1 MTNKAVVLDPPGA
14 VARPVTTVKETDPQA
29 CLPSTPE
36 TPTSSP
42 ALNAA
47 STADALTSSKPRSA
61 RSPRARKTAVDK
73 SVAVVN
79 ERTSSEESIIVGKV
93 AAISQVAGL
102 NDGIFP
108 EPSDEVELSII
119 TADSDAEDSFDTE
132 PSDDLLHLYD
142 VSLADTETDAEPSY
156 SFSAPV
162 AVVASRPKSS
172 SRAAYH
178 DEHDSHRAD
187 ESLHLWM
194 CRARGAQ
201 LLTASEEIRLAKA
214 VQRGDKAAKDKL
226 TEANLRLVVSIAK
239 KYSVRG
245 IPLPDL
251 IQEGNI
257 GLIRA
262 VEKFDPDKGYRFST
276 YATWWIRRA
285 IARAIINQGR
295 TIRIPVYVAEI
306 IHKLVK
312 ASSRLR
318 QQLMRDPTVE
328 EIARE
333 LEITV
338 DRVNEIM
345 RIALEPLSLE
355 TPVGEKDNSQ
365 LSDFIQS
372 HTAVSPSEATL
383 NLIRREQIEDVL
395 DKLTLREK
403 EVLRMRYGLDDGYSR
418 TLEEV
423 GYCLHVTRERVRQ
436 IELRALKKLRHL
448 GPEALIRQ

>member
-1 MTNKAVVLDPPGA
+1 MSDDTAILERPQSHRLTPGA
-14 VARPVTTVKETDPQA
+14 FQPSPLPVDEDDVFETD
-29 CLPSTPE
+29 
-36 TPTSSP
+36 
-42 ALNAA
+42 
-47 STADALTSSKPRSA
+47 SA
-61 RSPRARKTAVDK
+61 
-73 SVAVVN
+73 
-79 ERTSSEESIIVGKV
+79 
-93 AAISQVAGL
+93 
-102 NDGIFP
+102 
-108 EPSDEVELSII
+108 
-119 TADSDAEDSFDTE
+119 
-132 PSDDLLHLYD
+132 DDLLPLDDPEMLH
-142 VSLADTETDAEPSY
+142 SADTFGDSEDSVEPTAFLPENDDLGTEAVTSL
-156 SFSAPV
+156 FGGRDTSA
-162 AVVASRPKSS
+162 RN
-172 SRAAYH
+172 
-178 DEHDSHRAD
+178 D
-187 ESLHLWM
+187 ESLQVWM

-201 LLTASEEIRLAKA
+201 LLTAEEEIRLAKA

-262 VEKFDPDKGYRFST
+262 VEKFDPSKGYRFST

-306 IHKLVK
+306 IHKIVK

-318 QQLMRDPTVE
+318 QQLLRDPTVD

-333 LEITV
+333 LEIPV

-345 RIALEPLSLE
+345 RIAMEPLSLE

-372 HTAVSPSEATL
+372 HSAISPSEATL
-383 NLIRREQIEDVL
+383 NLIRREQIDEVL
-395 DKLTLREK
+395 NKLTDREK
-403 EVLRMRYGLDDGYSR
+403 DVLRMRFGLDDGYAR

-423 GYCLHVTRERVRQ
+423 GFRLKVTRERVRQ
-436 IELRALKKLRHL
+436 IELRALKKLRHY
-448 GPEALIRQ
+448 GPQELIRH

>member
-1 MTNKAVVLDPPGA
+1 MS
-14 VARPVTTVKETDPQA
+14 KETAVLERDAECPVEDPK
-29 CLPSTPE
+29 SE
-36 TPTSSP
+36 VE
-42 ALNAA
+42 AA
-47 STADALTSSKPRSA
+47 REMTG
-61 RSPRARKTAVDK
+61 
-73 SVAVVN
+73 
-79 ERTSSEESIIVGKV
+79 EIEES
-93 AAISQVAGL
+93 
-102 NDGIFP
+102 F
-108 EPSDEVELSII
+108 
-119 TADSDAEDSFDTE
+119 
-132 PSDDLLHLYD
+132 
-142 VSLADTETDAEPSY
+142 DAEPSDALLQLFDN
-156 SFSAPV
+156 SLVAEPPFANEPRESTLSPSLRPNAENAPSSV
-162 AVVASRPKSS
+162 LLNQASSH
-172 SRAAYH
+172 SRT
-178 DEHDSHRAD
+178 D
-187 ESLHLWM
+187 ESLQVWM
-194 CRARGAQ
+194 SRARGAQ
-201 LLTASEEIRLAKA
+201 LLTAAEEIRLAYA
-214 VQRGDKAAKDKL
+214 VQRGDKVAKDKL

-262 VEKFDPDKGYRFST
+262 VEKFDPSKGYRFST

-318 QQLMRDPTVE
+318 QQLLRDPTVE

-333 LEITV
+333 LEV
-338 DRVNEIM
+338 PVERVNEIM

-372 HTAVSPSEATL
+372 QSAVSPAEATL
-383 NLIRREQIEDVL
+383 NLIRREQIDEVL
-395 DKLTLREK
+395 DRLTGREK
-403 EVLRMRYGLDDGYSR
+403 EVLRMRFGLDDGYAR

-423 GYCLHVTRERVRQ
+423 GVRLHVTRERVRQ
-436 IELRALKKLRHL
+436 IELRALKKLRHM
-448 GPEALIRQ
+448 GPQELMRQ

>member
-1 MTNKAVVLDPPGA
+1 M
-14 VARPVTTVKETDPQA
+14 
-29 CLPSTPE
+29 
-36 TPTSSP
+36 SSD
-42 ALNAA
+42 NAI
-47 STADALTSSKPRSA
+47 L
-61 RSPRARKTAVDK
+61 
-73 SVAVVN
+73 
-79 ERTSSEESIIVGKV
+79 ERTRPSSRDKGNHK
-93 AAISQVAGL
+93 
-102 NDGIFP
+102 P
-108 EPSDEVELSII
+108 EDTEYVEDEV
-119 TADSDAEDSFDTE
+119 DDTFGDE
-132 PSDDLLHLYD
+132 PNDDLLTIYEKGTAHEDSVLDDEAAAPRHIEPEERVDDY
-142 VSLADTETDAEPSY
+142 AEARSG
-156 SFSAPV
+156 
-162 AVVASRPKSS
+162 R
-172 SRAAYH
+172 
-178 DEHDSHRAD
+178 DED
-187 ESLHLWM
+187 LHLWM
-194 CRARGAQ
+194 SHARVAQ
-201 LLTASEEIRLAKA
+201 LLTAEEEIRLARA
-214 VQRGDKAAKDKL
+214 VQRGDKWAKDKL

-318 QQLMRDPTVE
+318 QQLHREPTVE

-333 LEITV
+333 LEV
-338 DRVNEIM
+338 PVERVNEIT

-372 HTAVSPSEATL
+372 SSAPSPSEATL
-383 NLIRREQIEDVL
+383 NLIRREQIDEVLNKLTSRERDVL
-395 DKLTLREK
+395 K
-403 EVLRMRYGLDDGYSR
+403 MRFGLDDGYAR

-423 GYCLHVTRERVRQ
+423 GSRLHVTRERVRQ

-448 GPEALIRQ
+448 SPSELIRH

>member
-1 MTNKAVVLDPPGA
+1 MSNKTATLERPETGSRSRTSRELSRPLGTSLTDDEPEESYEPEPGEDLLDIYNGNALSAEEGFDRELPDEAVVSVLPGMGHAHESSA
-14 VARPVTTVKETDPQA
+14 VAQ
-29 CLPSTPE
+29 LLSG
-36 TPTSSP
+36 
-42 ALNAA
+42 
-47 STADALTSSKPRSA
+47 DAHNTR
-61 RSPRARKTAVDK
+61 
-73 SVAVVN
+73 
-79 ERTSSEESIIVGKV
+79 
-93 AAISQVAGL
+93 
-102 NDGIFP
+102 
-108 EPSDEVELSII
+108 
-119 TADSDAEDSFDTE
+119 
-132 PSDDLLHLYD
+132 H
-142 VSLADTETDAEPSY
+142 
-156 SFSAPV
+156 
-162 AVVASRPKSS
+162 
-172 SRAAYH
+172 
-178 DEHDSHRAD
+178 D
-187 ESLHLWM
+187 ESLQLWM
-194 CRARGAQ
+194 SRARGAQ
-201 LLTASEEIRLAKA
+201 LLTADEEVRLARA
-214 VQRGDKAAKDKL
+214 VQRGDKTAKDKL

-312 ASSRLR
+312 ASGRLR
-318 QQLMRDPTVE
+318 QQLLRDPTVE

-333 LEITV
+333 LEV
-338 DRVNEIM
+338 PVERVNEIM

-383 NLIRREQIEDVL
+383 NLIRREQIDEVL
-395 DKLTLREK
+395 DKLTGREK
-403 EVLRMRYGLDDGYSR
+403 EVLRMRFGLDDGYAR

-423 GYCLHVTRERVRQ
+423 GSRLHVTRERVRQ

-448 GPEALIRQ
+448 GPTELSRH

>member
-1 MTNKAVVLDPPGA
+1 MSSKTAILDRQQSRESG
-14 VARPVTTVKETDPQA
+14 RNIRYD
-29 CLPSTPE
+29 
-36 TPTSSP
+36 
-42 ALNAA
+42 
-47 STADALTSSKPRSA
+47 STALHSELP
-61 RSPRARKTAVDK
+61 
-73 SVAVVN
+73 
-79 ERTSSEESIIVGKV
+79 EEESDD
-93 AAISQVAGL
+93 AF
-102 NDGIFP
+102 DR
-108 EPSDEVELSII
+108 EPSE
-119 TADSDAEDSFDTE
+119 
-132 PSDDLLHLYD
+132 DLLHLYD
-142 VSLADTETDAEPSY
+142 AELAVASVAFTEGAAEPALSGVEEELE
-156 SFSAPV
+156 PV
-162 AVVASRPKSS
+162 AAVNMLVEEETPRQ
-172 SRAAYH
+172 
-178 DEHDSHRAD
+178 D
-187 ESLHLWM
+187 ESLQIWM
-194 CRARGAQ
+194 SRARGAQ
-201 LLTASEEIRLAKA
+201 LLTADEEIRLARA
-214 VQRGDKAAKDKL
+214 VQRGDKQAKDKL

-312 ASSRLR
+312 ASGRLR
-318 QQLMRDPTVE
+318 QQLHREPTVE

-333 LEITV
+333 LEVPV

-372 HTAVSPSEATL
+372 QSAVSPSEATL
-383 NLIRREQIEDVL
+383 NLIRREQIDEVL
-395 DKLTLREK
+395 NKLTSREK
-403 EVLRMRYGLDDGYSR
+403 EVLRMRFGLDDGYAR

-423 GYCLHVTRERVRQ
+423 GCRLRVTRERVRQ

-448 GPEALIRQ
+448 GPNELVRH

>member
-1 MTNKAVVLDPPGA
+1 MSNITAVMD
-14 VARPVTTVKETDPQA
+14 RPQA
-29 CLPSTPE
+29 RMRDPRVGAGTVDTELP
-36 TPTSSP
+36 
-42 ALNAA
+42 
-47 STADALTSSKPRSA
+47 
-61 RSPRARKTAVDK
+61 
-73 SVAVVN
+73 
-79 ERTSSEESIIVGKV
+79 EE
-93 AAISQVAGL
+93 
-102 NDGIFP
+102 
-108 EPSDEVELSII
+108 
-119 TADSDAEDSFDTE
+119 DAEDGFDRE

-142 VSLADTETDAEPSY
+142 SSMVASDSSFREDAE
-156 SFSAPV
+156 
-162 AVVASRPKSS
+162 VASVAPILNEAERPVLNVGHTPHSI
-172 SRAAYH
+172 
-178 DEHDSHRAD
+178 AD
-187 ESLHLWM
+187 ERTSPRNEESLQVWM
-194 CRARGAQ
+194 SRARGAQ
-201 LLTASEEIRLAKA
+201 LLTADEEIRLARA
-214 VQRGDKAAKDKL
+214 VQRGDKQAKDKL

-262 VEKFDPDKGYRFST
+262 VEKFDPSKGYRFST

-318 QQLMRDPTVE
+318 QQLLRDPTVE

-333 LEITV
+333 LEVPV

-365 LSDFIQS
+365 LADFIQS
-372 HTAVSPSEATL
+372 HTAISPSEATL
-383 NLIRREQIEDVL
+383 NLIRREQIDEVL
-395 DKLTLREK
+395 DRLTGREK
-403 EVLRMRYGLDDGYSR
+403 EVLRMRFGLDDGYAR

-423 GYCLHVTRERVRQ
+423 GCRLHVTRERVRQ
-436 IELRALKKLRHL
+436 IELRALKKLRHI
-448 GPEALIRQ
+448 GPSELIRH

>member
-1 MTNKAVVLDPPGA
+1 MSTKNAVLE
-14 VARPVTTVKETDPQA
+14 RPQSRVGRFEAGSKEQ
-29 CLPSTPE
+29 E
-36 TPTSSP
+36 
-42 ALNAA
+42 
-47 STADALTSSKPRSA
+47 
-61 RSPRARKTAVDK
+61 
-73 SVAVVN
+73 
-79 ERTSSEESIIVGKV
+79 
-93 AAISQVAGL
+93 
-102 NDGIFP
+102 NDIHD
-108 EPSDEVELSII
+108 EEVEDI
-119 TADSDAEDSFDTE
+119 ADRGPA
-132 PSDDLLHLYD
+132 DDLLHLYD
-142 VSLADTETDAEPSY
+142 SDIVVSDETFHEQEAV
-156 SFSAPV
+156 APV
-162 AVVASRPKSS
+162 AVDVAPVTHT
-172 SRAAYH
+172 RARRSTAH
-178 DEHDSHRAD
+178 ADEHDSPRNE
-187 ESLHLWM
+187 ESLQVWM
-194 CRARGAQ
+194 SRARGAQ
-201 LLTASEEIRLAKA
+201 LLTADEEVRLARA
-214 VQRGDKAAKDKL
+214 VQRGDKQAKDKL

-262 VEKFDPDKGYRFST
+262 VEKFDPNKGYRFST

-318 QQLMRDPTVE
+318 QQLLRDPTVE

-333 LEITV
+333 LEV
-338 DRVNEIM
+338 PVERVNEIM

-365 LSDFIQS
+365 LADFIQS
-372 HTAVSPSEATL
+372 HSAISPAEATL
-383 NLIRREQIEDVL
+383 NLIRREQIEEVL

-403 EVLRMRYGLDDGYSR
+403 DVLRMRFGLDDGYAR

-423 GYCLHVTRERVRQ
+423 GCRLQVTRERVRQ

-448 GPEALIRQ
+448 GPSELIRH

>member
-1 MTNKAVVLDPPGA
+1 MSANTPVLDRPQSHPTDDDCTLRRPREQA
-14 VARPVTTVKETDPQA
+14 VPDDEIEDIF
-29 CLPSTPE
+29 
-36 TPTSSP
+36 
-42 ALNAA
+42 
-47 STADALTSSKPRSA
+47 
-61 RSPRARKTAVDK
+61 
-73 SVAVVN
+73 
-79 ERTSSEESIIVGKV
+79 ER
-93 AAISQVAGL
+93 
-102 NDGIFP
+102 
-108 EPSDEVELSII
+108 
-119 TADSDAEDSFDTE
+119 E
-132 PSDDLLHLYD
+132 PSDDLLHLY
-142 VSLADTETDAEPSY
+142 VSGMTSEDSEDTLPITPSLRGEEAEDRGMEVMKSILTDENDS
-156 SFSAPV
+156 
-162 AVVASRPKSS
+162 PK
-172 SRAAYH
+172 H
-178 DEHDSHRAD
+178 D
-187 ESLHLWM
+187 ESLQLWM
-194 CRARGAQ
+194 SRARGAQ
-201 LLTASEEIRLAKA
+201 LLTAEEEVRLARA
-214 VQRGDKAAKDKL
+214 VQKGDKLAKDKL

-262 VEKFDPDKGYRFST
+262 VEKFDPTKGFRFST

-318 QQLMRDPTVE
+318 QQLLRDPTVE

-333 LEITV
+333 LEV
-338 DRVNEIM
+338 PVERVNEIM

-365 LSDFIQS
+365 LADFIQS

-383 NLIRREQIEDVL
+383 NLIRREQIEEVL

-403 EVLRMRYGLDDGYSR
+403 EVLRMRFGLDDGYAR

-423 GYCLHVTRERVRQ
+423 GLRLRVTRERVRQ
-436 IELRALKKLRHL
+436 IELRALKKLRHI
-448 GPEALIRQ
+448 GPNELIRQ

>member
-1 MTNKAVVLDPPGA
+1 M
-14 VARPVTTVKETDPQA
+14 
-29 CLPSTPE
+29 
-36 TPTSSP
+36 
-42 ALNAA
+42 
-47 STADALTSSKPRSA
+47 SSKSAILEREQSRETNPRDIGFDSGSL
-61 RSPRARKTAVDK
+61 RP
-73 SVAVVN
+73 
-79 ERTSSEESIIVGKV
+79 ELPEE
-93 AAISQVAGL
+93 
-102 NDGIFP
+102 
-108 EPSDEVELSII
+108 
-119 TADSDAEDSFDTE
+119 DAEDSFDRE
-132 PSDDLLHLYD
+132 PNDEILHLYD
-142 VSLADTETDAEPSY
+142 RDLAVARVGFRSADDEALIGPTLTGSEEEEIETVSARSLLAGDRDAP
-156 SFSAPV
+156 
-162 AVVASRPKSS
+162 R
-172 SRAAYH
+172 H
-178 DEHDSHRAD
+178 D
-187 ESLHLWM
+187 ESLQVWM
-194 CRARGAQ
+194 SRARGAQ
-201 LLTASEEIRLAKA
+201 LLTADEEIRLARA
-214 VQRGDKAAKDKL
+214 VQRGDKQAKDKL

-312 ASSRLR
+312 ASGRLR
-318 QQLMRDPTVE
+318 QQLQREPTVE

-333 LEITV
+333 LEVSV

-372 HTAVSPSEATL
+372 QSAVSPSEATL
-383 NLIRREQIEDVL
+383 NLIRREQIDEVL
-395 DKLTLREK
+395 NRLTGREK
-403 EVLRMRYGLDDGYSR
+403 EVLRMRFGLDDGYAR

-423 GYCLHVTRERVRQ
+423 GCRLRVTRERVRQ

-448 GPEALIRQ
+448 GPNELVRH

>member
-1 MTNKAVVLDPPGA
+1 MSNNSAILD
-14 VARPVTTVKETDPQA
+14 RPQRNSADPRLEPRPLSE
-29 CLPSTPE
+29 LPE
-36 TPTSSP
+36 DD
-42 ALNAA
+42 
-47 STADALTSSKPRSA
+47 AD
-61 RSPRARKTAVDK
+61 
-73 SVAVVN
+73 
-79 ERTSSEESIIVGKV
+79 
-93 AAISQVAGL
+93 
-102 NDGIFP
+102 DGFDQ
-108 EPSDEVELSII
+108 EPN
-119 TADSDAEDSFDTE
+119 
-132 PSDDLLHLYD
+132 DDLLHLYD
-142 VSLADTETDAEPSY
+142 SSLSQNEPVFAVAPAAPTASDLETRASERLSRDTVSSLLATDS
-156 SFSAPV
+156 
-162 AVVASRPKSS
+162 
-172 SRAAYH
+172 
-178 DEHDSHRAD
+178 DSPRND
-187 ESLHLWM
+187 ESLQIWM
-194 CRARGAQ
+194 SRARGAQ
-201 LLTASEEIRLAKA
+201 LLTAREEIDLARR
-214 VQRGDKAAKDKL
+214 VQKGDKYAKDKL

-262 VEKFDPDKGYRFST
+262 VEKFDPSKGYRFST

-312 ASSRLR
+312 ASGRLR
-318 QQLMRDPTVE
+318 QQLLRDPTVE

-333 LEITV
+333 LEVTV

-383 NLIRREQIEDVL
+383 NLIRREQIEEVL
-395 DKLTLREK
+395 NKLTGREK
-403 EVLRMRYGLDDGYSR
+403 EVLRMRFGLDDGYAR

-423 GYCLHVTRERVRQ
+423 GVRLHVTRERVRQ
-436 IELRALKKLRHL
+436 IELRALKKLRHI
-448 GPEALIRQ
+448 GPSELIRQ

>member
-1 MTNKAVVLDPPGA
+1 MSNETAVLE
-14 VARPVTTVKETDPQA
+14 R
-29 CLPSTPE
+29 STPQ
-36 TPTSSP
+36 P
-42 ALNAA
+42 AGE
-47 STADALTSSKPRSA
+47 ADLENG
-61 RSPRARKTAVDK
+61 
-73 SVAVVN
+73 VAI
-79 ERTSSEESIIVGKV
+79 RIAEE
-93 AAISQVAGL
+93 
-102 NDGIFP
+102 
-108 EPSDEVELSII
+108 EVED
-119 TADSDAEDSFDTE
+119 TFDQE
-132 PSDDLLHLYD
+132 PNDDLLQLYD
-142 VSLADTETDAEPSY
+142 SSILSDEPAFAPEGREPALSPSLRSSTEAAPSSGVSALLAQNPNPNTRT
-156 SFSAPV
+156 
-162 AVVASRPKSS
+162 
-172 SRAAYH
+172 
-178 DEHDSHRAD
+178 D
-187 ESLHLWM
+187 ESLQVWM
-194 CRARGAQ
+194 SRARGAQ
-201 LLTASEEIRLAKA
+201 LLTAEEEIRLAYA
-214 VQRGDKAAKDKL
+214 VQRGDKVAKDKL

-262 VEKFDPDKGYRFST
+262 VEKFDPSKGYRFST

-318 QQLMRDPTVE
+318 QQLLRDPTVE

-333 LEITV
+333 LEV
-338 DRVNEIM
+338 PVERVNEIM

-372 HTAVSPSEATL
+372 QTAVSPAEATL
-383 NLIRREQIEDVL
+383 NLIRREQIDEVL
-395 DKLTLREK
+395 DRLTGREK
-403 EVLRMRYGLDDGYSR
+403 EVLRMRFGLDDGYAR

-423 GYCLHVTRERVRQ
+423 GIRLHVTRERVRQ
-436 IELRALKKLRHL
+436 IELRALKKLRHM
-448 GPEALIRQ
+448 GPQELIRQ

>member
-1 MTNKAVVLDPPGA
+1 MTSKNVVLY
-14 VARPVTTVKETDPQA
+14 
-29 CLPSTPE
+29 
-36 TPTSSP
+36 P
-42 ALNAA
+42 ADKTHQNNAKKN
-47 STADALTSSKPRSA
+47 TKPI
-61 RSPRARKTAVDK
+61 TEDI
-73 SVAVVN
+73 
-79 ERTSSEESIIVGKV
+79 EE
-93 AAISQVAGL
+93 
-102 NDGIFP
+102 D
-108 EPSDEVELSII
+108 
-119 TADSDAEDSFDTE
+119 TEDTFEEE
-132 PSDDLLHLYD
+132 PSDDLLHIFENSVVPEDAL
-142 VSLADTETDAEPSY
+142 ETDDVTE
-156 SFSAPV
+156 
-162 AVVASRPKSS
+162 RIMDHEDH
-172 SRAAYH
+172 H
-178 DEHDSHRAD
+178 DNEYELEDHHEDR
-187 ESLHLWM
+187 EEELHLWM
-194 CRARGAQ
+194 SRAKVAH
-201 LLTASEEIRLAKA
+201 LLTADEEIRLARA
-214 VQRGDKAAKDKL
+214 VQRGDKRAKDKL
-226 TEANLRLVVSIAK
+226 TESNLRLVVSIAK

-318 QQLMRDPTVE
+318 QQLHREPTVE

-333 LEITV
+333 LEV
-338 DRVNEIM
+338 PVERVNEIT

-372 HTAVSPSEATL
+372 HSAPSPSEATL
-383 NLIRREQIEDVL
+383 NLIRREQIDEVLNKLTSRERDVL
-395 DKLTLREK
+395 K
-403 EVLRMRYGLDDGYSR
+403 MRFGLDDGYAR

-423 GYCLHVTRERVRQ
+423 GSRLHVTRERVRQ

-448 GPEALIRQ
+448 SPSKLIRH